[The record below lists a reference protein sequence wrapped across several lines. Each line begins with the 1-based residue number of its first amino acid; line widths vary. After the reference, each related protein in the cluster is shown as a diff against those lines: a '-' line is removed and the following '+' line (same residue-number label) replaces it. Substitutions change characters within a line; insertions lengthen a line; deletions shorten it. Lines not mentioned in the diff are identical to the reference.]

1 MAVLWYRMSV
11 ADGCAWA
18 TDSGGPGIQA
28 TTGQPWVTAQQ
39 DLTPHTGSQR
49 CSALGS
55 LDIVRCAAPAGALQQ
70 TGLSNT

>member
-39 DLTPHTGSQR
+39 DLTPHASQPR
-49 CSALGS
+49 CSAIGS
-55 LDIVRCAAPAGALQQ
+55 IDIVRCAAPAGALQQ
-70 TGLSNT
+70 MRLSNT